1 MSQATLVDIPRTST
15 CIDKSPGRLAASKRT
30 GLGQSKLN
38 RAFEGIRARVIGLRD
53 YVGCARTDR
62 RLRGD
67 NPFVGALT
75 DLDDRAVLARVAD
88 GDSVAL
94 RELYA
99 RHAPWL
105 GVRLR
110 RRCADTEVVE
120 EALQDAFVAV
130 WKGAS
135 RFRDDGDVAA
145 WMWGIA
151 IRRLISRL
159 RGRQALDVVP
169 LQEHDDME
177 VAAEEVVLASIE
189 YGDLGGALA
198 RLPPEF
204 LLAVIEAT
212 VLDGL
217 STKEA
222 AQLLGIPEGT
232 VKTRAMRARA
242 RLRANLAG
250 GIT

>member
-1 MSQATLVDIPRTST
+1 MDHI
-15 CIDKSPGRLAASKRT
+15 GW
-30 GLGQSKLN
+30 
-38 RAFEGIRARVIGLRD
+38 ARN
-53 YVGCARTDR
+53 DR

-67 NPFVGALT
+67 NRIVGTLS
-75 DLDDRAVLARVAD
+75 DLDDRAVLAKVAD

-94 RELYA
+94 RELYT

-110 RRCADTEVVE
+110 RRCADTEIVE
-120 EALQDAFVAV
+120 DALQDAFVAV
-130 WKGAS
+130 WKGAK

-159 RGRQALDVVP
+159 RGKPAPDAVP
-169 LQEHDDME
+169 LLEHDDVE
-177 VAAEEVVLASIE
+177 VAAEDVVLTSIE

-198 RLPPEF
+198 RLSPEF
-204 LLAVIEAT
+204 RAVIEAT

-242 RLRANLAG
+242 QLRANLAG
-250 GIT
+250 GIS

>member
-1 MSQATLVDIPRTST
+1 VATLS
-15 CIDKSPGRLAASKRT
+15 
-30 GLGQSKLN
+30 
-38 RAFEGIRARVIGLRD
+38 
-53 YVGCARTDR
+53 
-62 RLRGD
+62 
-67 NPFVGALT
+67 
-75 DLDDRAVLARVAD
+75 DLDDRAVLAKVAD
-88 GDSVAL
+88 GDSGAL
-94 RELYA
+94 RELYT

-110 RRCADTEVVE
+110 RRCADIEIVE

-130 WKGAS
+130 WKGAN
-135 RFRDDGDVAA
+135 RFRYDGEVAA

-159 RGRQALDVVP
+159 RGKPALDVVP
-169 LQEHDDME
+169 LQEHDDVV

-189 YGDLGGALA
+189 YGDLGCALA

-204 LLAVIEAT
+204 LAVIEAT

-242 RLRANLAG
+242 QLRANLAG
-250 GIT
+250 GIS

>member
-1 MSQATLVDIPRTST
+1 LGITS
-15 CIDKSPGRLAASKRT
+15 GWA
-30 GLGQSKLN
+30 G
-38 RAFEGIRARVIGLRD
+38 
-53 YVGCARTDR
+53 TDR
-62 RLRGD
+62 RLCGD
-67 NPFVGALT
+67 NRIVGTLS
-75 DLDDRAVLARVAD
+75 DLDDRAVLAKVAE
-88 GDSVAL
+88 GDSGAL
-94 RELYA
+94 RELYT

-110 RRCADTEVVE
+110 RRCADTEIVE

-130 WKGAS
+130 WKGAN
-135 RFRDDGDVAA
+135 RFRGDGDVAA

-159 RGRQALDVVP
+159 RGKPALDVVP
-169 LQEHDDME
+169 LQERDDVE
-177 VAAEEVVLASIE
+177 VAAEDVVLASIE
-189 YGDLGGALA
+189 YGDLGGALG

-204 LLAVIEAT
+204 LAVIEAT

-242 RLRANLAG
+242 QLRANLAG
-250 GIT
+250 GIL

>member
-1 MSQATLVDIPRTST
+1 MGITS
-15 CIDKSPGRLAASKRT
+15 GWA
-30 GLGQSKLN
+30 G
-38 RAFEGIRARVIGLRD
+38 
-53 YVGCARTDR
+53 TDR

-67 NPFVGALT
+67 NQIVGTLS
-75 DLDDRAVLARVAD
+75 DLDDRAVLAKVAN

-94 RELYA
+94 RELYT

-110 RRCADTEVVE
+110 RRCADTDIVE

-130 WKGAS
+130 WKGAN
-135 RFRDDGDVAA
+135 RFRGDGDVAA

-159 RGRQALDVVP
+159 RGKPALDVVP
-169 LQEHDDME
+169 LQEHDDVE

-204 LLAVIEAT
+204 LAVIEAT

-242 RLRANLAG
+242 QLRANLAG
-250 GIT
+250 GIS

>member
-1 MSQATLVDIPRTST
+1 L
-15 CIDKSPGRLAASKRT
+15 C
-30 GLGQSKLN
+30 
-38 RAFEGIRARVIGLRD
+38 
-53 YVGCARTDR
+53 
-62 RLRGD
+62 GD
-67 NPFVGALT
+67 NRIVGTLS
-75 DLDDRAVLARVAD
+75 DLDDRAVLAKVAE
-88 GDSVAL
+88 GDSGAL
-94 RELYA
+94 RELYT

-110 RRCADTEVVE
+110 RRCADTEIVE

-130 WKGAS
+130 WKGAN
-135 RFRDDGDVAA
+135 RFRGDGDVAA

-159 RGRQALDVVP
+159 RGKPALDVVP
-169 LQEHDDME
+169 LQEHDDVE

-198 RLPPEF
+198 RLSPEF
-204 LLAVIEAT
+204 LAVIEAT

-242 RLRANLAG
+242 QLRANLAG
-250 GIT
+250 GIS

>member
-1 MSQATLVDIPRTST
+1 VVARHAPGLAQAGPERPR
-15 CIDKSPGRLAASKRT
+15 IGAASAPGEQRR
-30 GLGQSKLN
+30 GSSSSAVEDLGW
-38 RAFEGIRARVIGLRD
+38 AG
-53 YVGCARTDR
+53 TDR
-62 RLRGD
+62 RIRSD
-67 NPFVGALT
+67 NRIVETLS
-75 DLDDRAVLARVAD
+75 DLDDRAVLARVAG

-94 RELYA
+94 RELYT
-99 RHAPWL
+99 RHAAWL

-110 RRCADTEVVE
+110 RRCSDTEVVE
-120 EALQDAFVAV
+120 EVIQDTFVAV
-130 WKGAS
+130 WKGAN
-135 RFRDDGDVAA
+135 RFRHDGDVAA

-159 RGRQALDVVP
+159 RGKAAHELIP
-169 LQEHDDME
+169 LQEHDDVE

-198 RLPPEF
+198 RLPAEF
-204 LLAVIEAT
+204 RAVIEAT

-222 AQLLGIPEGT
+222 AQLLGIPENT

>member
-1 MSQATLVDIPRTST
+1 VDH
-15 CIDKSPGRLAASKRT
+15 IDWA
-30 GLGQSKLN
+30 
-38 RAFEGIRARVIGLRD
+38 RA
-53 YVGCARTDR
+53 DR

-67 NPFVGALT
+67 NRIVGTLS
-75 DLDDRAVLARVAD
+75 DLDDRAVLAKVAD
-88 GDSVAL
+88 GDTVAF
-94 RELYA
+94 RELYT

-110 RRCADTEVVE
+110 RRCADIEIVE

-130 WKGAS
+130 WKGAN

-159 RGRQALDVVP
+159 RGKPALDVVP
-169 LQEHDDME
+169 LQEHDDVE
-177 VAAEEVVLASIE
+177 LAAEEVVLASIE

-204 LLAVIEAT
+204 LAVIEAT

-217 STKEA
+217 TTKEA

-242 RLRANLAG
+242 QLRANLAG
-250 GIT
+250 GIS

>member
-1 MSQATLVDIPRTST
+1 
-15 CIDKSPGRLAASKRT
+15 LA
-30 GLGQSKLN
+30 
-38 RAFEGIRARVIGLRD
+38 
-53 YVGCARTDR
+53 
-62 RLRGD
+62 GD
-67 NPFVGALT
+67 NRFVGALT

-88 GDSVAL
+88 GDSVAF
-94 RELYA
+94 RELYT

-159 RGRQALDVVP
+159 RGKPALDVVP
-169 LQEHDDME
+169 LQEHDGVE
-177 VAAEEVVLASIE
+177 VAAEEVVLTSIE

-198 RLPPEF
+198 RLPREF
-204 LLAVIEAT
+204 LAVIEAT

-222 AQLLGIPEGT
+222 AQLLGIPEAT
-232 VKTRAMRARA
+232 VKTRALRARA

>member
-1 MSQATLVDIPRTST
+1 MRSDNRIVETL
-15 CIDKSPGRLAASKRT
+15 A
-30 GLGQSKLN
+30 
-38 RAFEGIRARVIGLRD
+38 
-53 YVGCARTDR
+53 
-62 RLRGD
+62 
-67 NPFVGALT
+67 

-88 GDSVAL
+88 GDSLAL
-94 RELYA
+94 RELYT
-99 RHAPWL
+99 RHAAWL

-110 RRCADTEVVE
+110 RRCSDTQVVE
-120 EALQDAFVAV
+120 EVIQDTFVAV
-130 WKGAS
+130 WKSAN
-135 RFRDDGDVAA
+135 RFRHDGDVAA

-159 RGRQALDVVP
+159 RGKPAQQVVP
-169 LQEHDDME
+169 LREDDDVE

-189 YGDLGGALA
+189 YGDLGVALT

-204 LLAVIEAT
+204 LAVIEAT

-217 STKEA
+217 TTKEA

-242 RLRANLAG
+242 QLRANLAG
-250 GIT
+250 GIS

>member
-1 MSQATLVDIPRTST
+1 M
-15 CIDKSPGRLAASKRT
+15 
-30 GLGQSKLN
+30 
-38 RAFEGIRARVIGLRD
+38 
-53 YVGCARTDR
+53 
-62 RLRGD
+62 RGD
-67 NPFVGALT
+67 NRVVGNRS
-75 DLDDRAVLARVAD
+75 DLDDRAVLAKVAD
-88 GDSVAL
+88 GDPWAL
-94 RELYA
+94 RELYT

-110 RRCADTEVVE
+110 RRCADTEIVE
-120 EALQDAFVAV
+120 ETLQDAFVAV
-130 WKGAS
+130 WKGAN

-159 RGRQALDVVP
+159 RSKPALDIVP
-169 LQEHDDME
+169 LRENDDVE
-177 VAAEEVVLASIE
+177 VAAEDVAMASIE

-204 LLAVIEAT
+204 LAVIEAT

-222 AQLLGIPEGT
+222 AKLLGIPEGT

-250 GIT
+250 GIS

>member
-1 MSQATLVDIPRTST
+1 LGITS
-15 CIDKSPGRLAASKRT
+15 GWA
-30 GLGQSKLN
+30 G
-38 RAFEGIRARVIGLRD
+38 
-53 YVGCARTDR
+53 TDR
-62 RLRGD
+62 RLCGD
-67 NPFVGALT
+67 NRIVGTLS
-75 DLDDRAVLARVAD
+75 DLDDRAVLAKVAE
-88 GDSVAL
+88 GDSGAL
-94 RELYA
+94 RELYT

-110 RRCADTEVVE
+110 RRCADTEIVE

-130 WKGAS
+130 WKGAN
-135 RFRDDGDVAA
+135 RFRGDGDVAA

-159 RGRQALDVVP
+159 RGKPALDVVP
-169 LQEHDDME
+169 LQEHDDVE

-198 RLPPEF
+198 RLSPEF
-204 LLAVIEAT
+204 LAVIEAT

-242 RLRANLAG
+242 QLRANLAG
-250 GIT
+250 GIL